1 MLGWRAYQIDI
12 STNAYKDRVIQKE
25 RRTKKNDRKRKRGRE
40 FDASNAFNI
49 FKYKRKK
56 KRLKTSWKMNR
67 PRCL

>member
-1 MLGWRAYQIDI
+1 MIIHSI

-25 RRTKKNDRKRKRGRE
+25 RRTKKNDKKRKRKRGRE
-40 FDASNAFNI
+40 FDASYAFDI
-49 FKYKRKK
+49 SKYKRRK